1 MTDPTHDP
9 VLSERAQRL
18 LKALVRR
25 YIRDGQ
31 PIGSRLLTRESGLDL
46 SPATVRNVMADLEE
60 AGYIRAPHTSSGR
73 IPTDRGYRFFVDS
86 LLTVQSRSMLQDRDL
101 RLRLEA
107 DDTADALIDSASNL
121 LSGLT
126 RLAGVVTLPRRNFG
140 AIRHL
145 EFLPLSERR
154 ILAIVV
160 LNDHEV
166 QNRVIHTDRDYSAA
180 ELQRVSNYLNAEFA
194 GKNVVAVRRAL
205 LEQMQHDRRT
215 MNELMTSAIQ
225 VAHRLFDDA
234 DDDAGEDFIIAGET
248 NLMTFAE
255 LADVEKLKEL
265 FDAFGRKRDILHLL
279 DRCLS
284 ADGVQIF
291 IGQESGYEVFDGV
304 SLVTSTYRSD
314 DEVLG
319 VLGVIGPT
327 RMEYDR
333 VIPIVDVTARLLGHA
348 LKPPH

>member
-1 MTDPTHDP
+1 MTEPTHDSA
-9 VLSERAQRL
+9 LSERAQRL

-31 PIGSRLLTRESGLDL
+31 PVGSRILTRESGLDL
-46 SPATVRNVMADLEE
+46 SPATVRNVMADLEDS
-60 AGYIRAPHTSSGR
+60 GYIRAPHTSSGR
-73 IPTDRGYRFFVDS
+73 VPTDRGYRFFVDS
-86 LLTVQSRSMLQDRDL
+86 LLTVQTQSALYAGDL
-101 RLRLEA
+101 RLRLEGEGSA
-107 DDTADALIDSASNL
+107 DTLIDSASNL

-126 RLAGVVTLPRRNFG
+126 RLAGVVTLPRRNYG

-145 EFLPLSERR
+145 EFLPLSENR
-154 ILAIVV
+154 ILAIIV

-166 QNRVIHTDRDYSAA
+166 QNRVIHTDRDYSPA
-180 ELQRVSNYLNAEFA
+180 ELQQVSNYLSAEFT
-194 GKNVVAVRRAL
+194 GKNVAAVRRAL
-205 LEQMQHDRRT
+205 LEQMQDDRRT

-225 VAHRLFDDA
+225 VAQRLFSDA
-234 DDDAGEDFIIAGET
+234 DDDAGDDFIIAGET

-291 IGQESGYEVFDGV
+291 IGQESGYRAFDGV